1 MPLTLAVAGMVGAGK
16 STLTRALAE
25 RLALQPA
32 LELPD
37 EPDPGRA
44 APAGNPWLPLFYA
57 DGADAAKRRH
67 ALALQ
72 LHFLATRFAAL
83 RKMHERGGPW
93 IIDRTWYEDAEVFA
107 RGLLDDGYLTPLEHD
122 LYARLYGELL
132 HSPVARPP
140 RLVVYLAAPLDTILE
155 RIRRRGRDAE
165 RDTPTAYWARL
176 HARYDRWI
184 QSFRHS
190 PVLTLDVRDYDLVA
204 DPAADAIAA
213 RVGERLGGVASVEH

>member
-16 STLTRALAE
+16 STLTRALAQ

-37 EPDPGRA
+37 EPGPGG
-44 APAGNPWLPLFYA
+44 GNPWLPLFYA

-67 ALALQ
+67 ALPLQ

-83 RKMHERGGPW
+83 REMHERGGPW
-93 IIDRTWYEDAEVFA
+93 VIDRTWYEDAEVFA

-184 QSFRHS
+184 RSFRHS

-204 DPAADAIAA
+204 DPAAADAIAS
-213 RVGERLGGVASVEH
+213 RVAERLGTRGEG